1 MDIRPY
7 GFGPGQFRGGD
18 GVPFRGALVQHVDGG
33 SGPSS
38 LAWAIFALV
47 LVLLV
52 LAIVSLAIDAYY
64 RSRGT
69 PSATK
74 SVPDAGIGH
83 RDSGQALAVLDR
95 RYARGK
101 VSREE
106 YLQTRDDLRGA
117 ADATTRVIPPQAEP
131 A

>member
-64 RSRGT
+64 RSRGVR
-69 PSATK
+69 PAVA
-74 SVPDAGIGH
+74 SVYAGGAPG
-83 RDSGQALAVLDR
+83 DSSEALAVLDA
-95 RYARGK
+95 RYARGE
-101 VSREE
+101 VTRDE
-106 YLQTRDDLRGA
+106 YIQTRNDLRGA
-117 ADATTRVIPPQAEP
+117 TDATTQVLPPHAEP